1 MVAKA
6 YQHQF
11 SKQSWEG
18 FFIGLSIAFFFSDD
32 TMIVSDFTTEASD
45 LTTGFEDIS
54 MYKDEQPF
62 KDDHDQRGDI
72 YLKKCVKLIFD
83 QTCLIFV
90 ILYVQVAKL
99 WITCAMDVEK
109 KSQGKTAIKILLP
122 KPLS

>member
-1 MVAKA
+1 MVPKV

-11 SKQSWEG
+11 SKQSWEE

-45 LTTGFEDIS
+45 LTTGFEGIS

-72 YLKKCVKLIFD
+72 Y
-83 QTCLIFV
+83 
-90 ILYVQVAKL
+90 
-99 WITCAMDVEK
+99 
-109 KSQGKTAIKILLP
+109 
-122 KPLS
+122 